1 MKLDTLRVAL
11 AERLPS
17 DPSNP
22 GLGAGAFTG
31 IQCLGRSEREA
42 LVPSSRGADSSP
54 WGDTE
59 TWSRV
64 GTLKPETSGRQ
75 FSRLDEVLHVLTW
88 LEFPLA
94 SKGSS
99 ISRSLLLGTF
109 EELRRHSRGSSF

>member
-1 MKLDTLRVAL
+1 MMKLNTLRVAP

-22 GLGAGAFTG
+22 RLGAGAF

-64 GTLKPETSGRQ
+64 GAFKPETLGRQ
-75 FSRLDEVLHVLTW
+75 FSRLDEVFTGFHSGW
-88 LEFPLA
+88 NFPWPAKEAQSLGA
-94 SKGSS
+94 SNKGSRKS
-99 ISRSLLLGTF
+99 
-109 EELRRHSRGSSF
+109 

>member
-1 MKLDTLRVAL
+1 MMKLDTLRVAL
-11 AERLPS
+11 VERLPS

-22 GLGAGAFTG
+22 RLGAGAFKG
-31 IQCLGRSEREA
+31 IQCLGRSERET

-75 FSRLDEVLHVLTW
+75 FSRLNEVFTGSQSGW
-88 LEFPLA
+88 NFPWPAKEAQSLGA
-94 SKGSS
+94 S
-99 ISRSLLLGTF
+99 
-109 EELRRHSRGSSF
+109 